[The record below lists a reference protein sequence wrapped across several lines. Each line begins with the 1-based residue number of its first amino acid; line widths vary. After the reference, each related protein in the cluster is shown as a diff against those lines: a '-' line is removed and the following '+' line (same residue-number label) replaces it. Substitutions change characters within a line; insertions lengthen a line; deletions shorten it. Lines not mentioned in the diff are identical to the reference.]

1 MKSAA
6 SPAWPAKRM
15 TKVLADFGRFG
26 GVEGGRLCHRNRYCT
41 SKLTVLRGV

>member
-15 TKVLADFGRFG
+15 TKVLADLGRFG
-26 GVEGGRLCHRNRYCT
+26 GVEGG
-41 SKLTVLRGV
+41 VLAIGIAIVPVS